1 VKPRDDLVARQVRRG
16 ALRLLRNLGYVG
28 IAEAGLA
35 SGRRADILALDDN
48 GRFAIVEIKSSAADF
63 QSDGKW
69 PEYLE
74 WCDAFAFAVPLEF
87 PDRLIPETAGLIVAD
102 AFDGVVRR
110 PFQICA
116 PLAPARRRA
125 LTLRFARLAASRL
138 QRFEDPSETPFE
150 DPLERAG

>member
-1 VKPRDDLVARQVRRG
+1 MKPRDDLVARQVRRG
-16 ALRLLRNLGYVG
+16 TLRLLRNLGYVG

-35 SGRRADILALDDN
+35 SGRRADILALADD

-63 QSDGKW
+63 QSDAKW

-74 WCDAFAFAVPLEF
+74 WCDAFAFAVPADF

-102 AFDGVVRR
+102 AFDGALRR
-110 PFQICA
+110 PFQFCA
-116 PLAPARRRA
+116 PLAAPRRRA
-125 LTLRFARLAASRL
+125 LTLRFARLAAARL

-150 DPLERAG
+150 DPLERAV

>member
-1 VKPRDDLVARQVRRG
+1 VKPRDDLAARQVRRG

-35 SGRRADILALDDN
+35 SGRRADILALADD

-63 QSDGKW
+63 LSDGKW

-74 WCDAFAFAVPLEF
+74 WCDAFAFAVPVEF

-102 AFDGVVRR
+102 AFDGALRR

-125 LTLRFARLAASRL
+125 LTLRFARLAAARL
-138 QRFEDPSETPFE
+138 HRFE
-150 DPLERAG
+150 DPLEIPRDDPLESAD

>member
-1 VKPRDDLVARQVRRG
+1 MKPRDDLVARQVRRG
-16 ALRLLRNLGYVG
+16 TLRLLRNLGYVG

-35 SGRRADILALDDN
+35 SGRRADILALADD

-63 QSDGKW
+63 QSDAKW

-74 WCDAFAFAVPLEF
+74 WCDALAFAVPADF

-102 AFDGVVRR
+102 AFDGALRR

-116 PLAPARRRA
+116 PLAAPRRRA
-125 LTLRFARLAASRL
+125 LMLRFARLAAARL
-138 QRFEDPSETPFE
+138 QRFEDP
-150 DPLERAG
+150 LERAV